1 MKSFANQSSIR
12 ITSSTWTSQKT
23 VSENSVWPSIYRSCP
38 QLLPKILVQ
47 FQVRTRIL
55 SKITRNSVK
64 TIRIVNQYRVMS
76 THELS
81 ETITRPFGNHSR
93 AFLLSFYILFDTLWD
108 FRQMLDPRISSY
120 FNRFS
125 RPEQWYSTNR
135 YTFTIRSATIQK
147 NNSYIHDHCVIR

>member
-1 MKSFANQSSIR
+1 MKPFANQSSIR

-64 TIRIVNQYRVMS
+64 TIRIVNPYRVMS
-76 THELS
+76 TYELS
-81 ETITRPFGNHSR
+81 ETITRRLGTIPEHFCWVSTSFLILCEIFAKCSIHGFPPTLSNFVGQICSISDYDESTFSCGLKRLNR
-93 AFLLSFYILFDTLWD
+93 A
-108 FRQMLDPRISSY
+108 
-120 FNRFS
+120 
-125 RPEQWYSTNR
+125 
-135 YTFTIRSATIQK
+135 
-147 NNSYIHDHCVIR
+147 